1 MRRKASPVATP
12 DRIAAITQQTRDI
25 SILSVLM
32 IGASRAA
39 LLDDPLR
46 PSDYAM
52 AMEWVG
58 AEIDRRVAAIEEMLS

>member
-1 MRRKASPVATP
+1 MATP
-12 DRIAAITQQTRDI
+12 DRIAAITQQTRDL
-25 SILSVLM
+25 SVLSVLM
-32 IGASRAA
+32 IGAIRAA

-58 AEIDRRVAAIEEMLS
+58 SEIDRRVAAIEEMLS

>member
-1 MRRKASPVATP
+1 MATP
-12 DRIAAITQQTRDI
+12 DRIAAITQQTRDL
-25 SILSVLM
+25 SVLSVLM

-58 AEIDRRVAAIEEMLS
+58 SEIDRRVAAIEEMLS